1 MKKVRS
7 FKGKIVAVK
16 RVKKNNVTF
25 LSRENINHAYPEKVL
40 DFYLVT
46 ECNKYYLFTQRYTM
60 AVYNKFKNGL
70 YDYQI
75 RNFNQWKQNPRVSK
89 TIDKIPSYVA
99 YVMRE
104 VA

>member
-16 RVKKNNVTF
+16 RVKKNNSVF
-25 LSRENINHAYPEKVL
+25 LSDVADCKVYPEKVL
-40 DFYLVT
+40 DFYLET
-46 ECNKYYLFTQRYTM
+46 DCERYYLFTQRYTA

-70 YDYQI
+70 RDYQI

-89 TIDKIPSYVA
+89 TFDKIPSYVA
-99 YVMRE
+99 YIMRE

>member
-16 RVKKNNVTF
+16 RVKKNNSVF
-25 LSRENINHAYPEKVL
+25 LNGMDDCKAYPEKVL
-40 DFYLVT
+40 DFYLET
-46 ECNKYYLFTQRYTM
+46 DCERYYLFTQRYTV

-70 YDYQI
+70 RDYQI

-89 TIDKIPSYVA
+89 TFDKIPSYVA
-99 YVMRE
+99 YIMRE